1 MQGWAKD
8 ILEVCEAGMQRMAV
22 CSSAD
27 DVSQHVDTVCRCLFV
42 VGEIAVLGLE
52 DSKEGVKPATSGTAL
67 PVRP

>member
-1 MQGWAKD
+1 
-8 ILEVCEAGMQRMAV
+8 MQRMAV

-67 PVRP
+67 PIRP